1 MDFVDLKRYFVSL
14 REDQQADLDIGR
26 LWGPHVSG
34 WLSWD
39 DLRRR
44 RRVILLAEAYSGKTE
59 EFRHQCETLQADG
72 KPAFFLRIEDLDQG
86 TEQAL
91 DRESTERFRAW
102 LAAPGEA
109 WFFLDS
115 VDEAR
120 LNRKNFETALRRF
133 AKDIGD
139 ATERAHIYVSC
150 RVTDWRG
157 ADDRALFLRYLPAW
171 KSPETDPAAPAG
183 KLSGLLGPI
192 FDKEERAQRRAPNQ
206 NEENLEG
213 LTVVQLVPLS
223 TEQFSELA
231 KAAAVKDIDAF
242 TAAINKQGLS
252 TLTERPGDL
261 LDLADYWNANGN
273 FGAFAKMVEH
283 GVLRKLA
290 EPNPH
295 RPDNEALSQEDALWG
310 AERLAAALTLG
321 KSFTLRAPGNEAD
334 PSLATGAL
342 DPAHILPEWTP
353 AKRNALLRRGLFA
366 PATYGRI
373 RFHHRSSQEYLTAKW
388 LDRLLRAGCP
398 HAEMFNLLFAE
409 RYGVETVVPSL
420 RVIAAWLALWHTEI
434 RQELIKREPLIL
446 LGYGDPGSLSP
457 ESREQILLAYA
468 SKQVIGETADDR
480 LENRDLWMF
489 ATEQLAP
496 AILKAASINK
506 RDDFHFDLLRLIR
519 EGAIKGAVSLARS
532 VALDEKSNDHY
543 RIVAMDALEVC
554 GDEATIAKIAKRF
567 LKNPAAASARLAS
580 SFSASFY
587 PKYLC
592 THDLL
597 KIIENAKSAGPYSS
611 DGFGYHLKEIYAKAP
626 DNAARAALL
635 RGLADLCLSKPFID
649 DFRRTSARYVDLT
662 RHMLGLADLELQRLK
677 VAAHPDYF
685 IRMLMVVERSGR
697 DGSNDEAK
705 QHLAQRIRA
714 NTALNRDLMWVDVDE
729 QRANSSRYGAVTR
742 HWQVLVGANS
752 RLWGLAERDLPW
764 LFDDLRTRPNLDD
777 RQVAL
782 SCLIEIL
789 SESGQLAA
797 QAAQLR
803 TAIGTEAVL
812 LAELSAALTPP
823 PAQTPDRTHALHMAF
838 YELQGRYQRV
848 KDKES
853 WIAFREE
860 ILANPQL
867 LRDPNL
873 LSSWTK
879 GILRLQTLQRW
890 LQFRTG
896 SDEGNVALQWRLLEE
911 GFSREVA
918 EAFRDGMKI
927 LWRLVKPVRPIKK
940 PGGLMTIKGPSL
952 LAFAA
957 VGMEAANDADWP
969 ANLSEKEMR
978 LAARHGCR
986 AEQTYPDWIDL
997 LTIASPKA
1005 VLPAIKEQIEF
1016 EWSAPGNLSTTF
1028 LHRYGGA
1035 ATSIQKPVQRLIF
1048 DAMVAAEAS
1057 AAQTI
1062 NTAQRIVQRLE
1073 LDATQKAKLLS
1084 VGRKRFDGY
1093 AKAGKNDWTL
1103 SYLGLLLI
1111 VDPDQAV
1118 SILETWLNA
1127 TPAADRK
1134 VRAEQTFGALFDRY
1148 DGLVAGSLAA
1158 ASTETL
1164 ERLLHV
1170 AYASIR
1176 PKDDVMR
1183 EGTYTPDTRD
1193 HAQNAR
1199 DAILGILLA
1208 RSGPDAYYAMQRL
1221 AENPAF
1227 ALRAHRFR
1235 ELAHGKATRDA
1246 ELPAWTAEEVRG
1258 FESTFLAPAK
1268 TRADLFRVVLG
1279 VLADIQKGLSTDDFS
1294 SRALLERAK
1303 DEDEVQLWLAEQLH
1317 LRARSRFQIARESE
1331 VALGDKPDITVSSTA
1346 APYQVAVEVKH
1357 GGKGWTGAELEN
1369 ALRVQLAEDYLKPDY
1384 RRHGVLVIT
1393 HHYSR
1398 RWQRPNQSKRIT
1410 FAELIAWLSSIAASI
1425 KQNAV
1430 GHITVACVGLNAWK
1444 GEPTVAAKRP
1454 PPTVRTRAKRRPAA
1468 RTPKTKTN
1476 KASKRKASRGTK
1488 TGRSRRATHKRQPVR
1503 L

>member
-1 MDFVDLKRYFVSL
+1 M
-14 REDQQADLDIGR
+14 
-26 LWGPHVSG
+26 
-34 WLSWD
+34 
-39 DLRRR
+39 
-44 RRVILLAEAYSGKTE
+44 LAEAYSGKTE
-59 EFRHQCETLQADG
+59 EFRHQCETLNADG

-102 LAAPGEA
+102 LTAPGEA

-139 ATERAHIYVSC
+139 ASERAHIYVSC

-171 KSPETDPAAPAG
+171 KSPESDHSTPAG
-183 KLSGLLGPI
+183 NLSGLLGPI
-192 FDKEERAQRRAPNQ
+192 FDQEESAQRRAPNQ
-206 NEENLEG
+206 NEENLES
-213 LTVVQLVPLS
+213 LAVVQLVPLS
-223 TEQFSELA
+223 EEQCAELA
-231 KAAAVKDIDAF
+231 KAAAVKDIAAF
-242 TAAINKQGLS
+242 TATINRQGLS

-273 FGAFAKMVEH
+273 FGPFAKMVEH
-283 GVLRKLA
+283 SVRRKLA
-290 EPNPH
+290 EPNPF
-295 RPDNEALSQEDALWG
+295 RPDNEALSQEDAFWG

-334 PSLATGAL
+334 PSLAAGAL
-342 DPAHILPEWTP
+342 DPAQILPEWTP

-388 LDRLLRAGCP
+388 LHRLVRAGCS
-398 HAEMFNLLFAE
+398 HAEIFNLIFAE
-409 RYGVETVVPSL
+409 RYGVDTVVPSL
-420 RVIAAWLALWHTEI
+420 RVVAAWLALWHTEI
-434 RQELIKREPLIL
+434 RQELTNREPLIL
-446 LGYGDPGSLSP
+446 LGYGDPGSLPS
-457 ESREQILLAYA
+457 EAREQILLAYA
-468 SKQVIGETADDR
+468 SKQASGETADDR

-506 RDDFHFDLLRLIR
+506 RDDFRFDLLRLIR

-532 VALDEKSNDHY
+532 IALDQKANDHH
-543 RIVAMDALEVC
+543 RIVAVDALEAC
-554 GDEATIAKIAKRF
+554 GDEATMAKIARRF
-567 LKNPAAASARLAS
+567 LKSPAAASARLAS
-580 SFSASFY
+580 SLSATFY
-587 PKYLC
+587 PKHLG

-597 KIIENAKSAGPYSS
+597 KIIRSAKSAGPYSS
-611 DGFGYHLKEIYAKAP
+611 DGFGYYLKDFYAKAP
-626 DNAARAALL
+626 NNAARAALL
-635 RGLADLCLSKPFID
+635 RGLSDLCLSKPFID
-649 DFRRTSARYVDLT
+649 QFRRTSARYVDLT
-662 RHMLGLADLELQRLK
+662 RHMVGLADLELQRIQGA
-677 VAAHPDYF
+677 VHPDYV

-697 DGSNDEAK
+697 DGSRDEPK
-705 QHLAQRIRA
+705 QRLAERIRA
-714 NTALNRDLMWVDVDE
+714 NASLNRGLMWADVAE

-764 LFDDLRTRPNLDD
+764 LFDDLRTKPDLED

-782 SCLIEIL
+782 SCLFEVL
-789 SESGQLAA
+789 GQSGQLIA
-797 QAAQLR
+797 QAPQLR
-803 TAIGTEAVL
+803 AATGAETVL
-812 LAELSAALTPP
+812 LAELADALAPQ
-823 PAQTPDRTHALHMAF
+823 PAPALNRTHALQMAF
-838 YELQGRYQRV
+838 YDLQGRYQRV

-853 WIAFREE
+853 WIAFRQEV
-860 ILANPQL
+860 LANPKL
-867 LRDPNL
+867 LRDPKL
-873 LSSWTK
+873 LSSWRK
-879 GILRLQTLQRW
+879 GIFRLRTLQRW
-890 LQFRTG
+890 LQYRTG

-927 LWRLVKPVRPIKK
+927 LWRLVRPVRPIKK
-940 PGGLMTIKGPSL
+940 PGGTINIKWPSL

-957 VGMEAANDADWP
+957 VGLEAANDADWP
-969 ANLSEKEMR
+969 ANLSEKEMA

-986 AEQTYPDWIDL
+986 AEQSYPDWIDL

-1005 VLPAIKEQIEF
+1005 VLPVIREQIEF

-1048 DAMVAAEAS
+1048 DVIVAAEAS
-1057 AAQTI
+1057 AAHTI
-1062 NTAQRIVQRLE
+1062 NIAQGIVQRLE
-1073 LDATQKAKLLS
+1073 LDAKQKARLFS
-1084 VGRKRFDGY
+1084 IARKRFDGY

-1103 SYLGLLLI
+1103 CYLGLLLI
-1111 VDPDQAV
+1111 VDPDQGV

-1134 VRAEQTFGALFDRY
+1134 ARAEQTFGTLFDRY
-1148 DGLVAGSLAA
+1148 DVLVAGSFAA

-1164 ERLLHV
+1164 ERLLRV
-1170 AYASIR
+1170 AYTSIR

-1199 DAILGILLA
+1199 DATLGILLA
-1208 RSGPDAYYAMQRL
+1208 RPGPDAYYAMQRL
-1221 AENPAF
+1221 AENSAL

-1235 ELAHGKATRDA
+1235 ELARGKATRDA
-1246 ELPAWTAEEVRG
+1246 ELPAWTAEEVRS
-1258 FESTFLAPAK
+1258 FETTFLAPAK
-1268 TRADLFRVVLG
+1268 TGADLLRIVLG
-1279 VLADIQKGLSTDDFS
+1279 VLADIQWSLSTDDFS

-1303 DEDEVQLWLAEQLH
+1303 DEEEVQQWLAEQLH
-1317 LRARSRFQIARESE
+1317 FRAKGRFQITRESE
-1331 VALGDKPDITVSSTA
+1331 IALGDKPDITVSSTS

-1398 RWQRPNQSKRIT
+1398 HWQRPNQSKKIT
-1410 FAELIAWLSSIAASI
+1410 FAELIAWLSSIAVSI

-1430 GHITVACVGLNAWK
+1430 GPIVVACVGLNAWK
-1444 GEPTVAAKRP
+1444 GEPAAAPKRP
-1454 PPTVRTRAKRRPAA
+1454 TAAARTGAKRRTGAK
-1468 RTPKTKTN
+1468 TPKTKTK
-1476 KASKRKASRGTK
+1476 KALKRKASRGSK
-1488 TGRSRRATHKRQPVR
+1488 TGRSAARRRVAGASRLNRRQR
-1503 L
+1503 